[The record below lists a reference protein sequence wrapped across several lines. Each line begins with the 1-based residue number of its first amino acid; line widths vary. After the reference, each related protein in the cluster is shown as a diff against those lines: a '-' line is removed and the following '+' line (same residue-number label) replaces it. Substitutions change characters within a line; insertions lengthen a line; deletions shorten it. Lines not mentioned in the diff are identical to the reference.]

1 MTMQQVLQVLQ
12 PGDINTDTGLSQ
24 PLTVEQLT
32 GIRAISDIENTSML
46 YGAESSAWTTA
57 LDEHNLYTGLDP
69 DTNWLSPAGNSLFW
83 HGNGLDL
90 DDIFTAFD
98 EGNIY

>member
-1 MTMQQVLQVLQ
+1 MF
-12 PGDINTDTGLSQ
+12 SQ
-24 PLTVEQLT
+24 PPVIEQPA
-32 GIRAISDIENTSML
+32 GIRAIPEIENTSIL
-46 YGAESSAWTTA
+46 YGAESSALATA

-69 DTNWLSPAGNSLFW
+69 DTNRLSPTGNSLFW

-98 EGNIY
+98 EGNMY